1 MKHAYSSKEITDAL
15 EWLQVI
21 RYGVKTG
28 SQVKIY
34 SGALKHLNCLEQC
47 GDNALED
54 AIARE
59 KWERENEPKPQ
70 KLGDIWWGKCLD
82 GTGFQPP
89 EFEEDKRTAGL
100 VQDIRGDR

>member
-1 MKHAYSSKEITDAL
+1 MKHAYSSKEIGEAIQWMQEL
-15 EWLQVI
+15 HNIVSSKEY
-21 RYGVKTG
+21 RG
-28 SQVKIY
+28 SFAVAID
-34 SGALKHLNCLEQC
+34 LM
-47 GDNALED
+47 DNALED

-100 VQDIRGDR
+100 VTDVMGEK